1 LQNLNNYAHCPLFFN
16 GCHNSHGHIIFLK
29 NSPKKH
35 MQTLIS
41 TYYNI
46 THLIA
51 NVQLPFYLNPTSM
64 LCLMPIFHIFVIP
77 IPQSQHDDPCFFI
90 WMHITCHFHI
100 FVAFLCWCTYDFFF
114 MLIIQE
120 MCIHLQV
127 AFKCQLLDLPI
138 EIIDIYIYWINP
150 SIPNC
155 LRCIGYYLCA
165 TWIFNPLHPPKF

>member
-1 LQNLNNYAHCPLFFN
+1 MQNLNNYAHCPLFFN

-100 FVAFLCWCTYDFFF
+100 FIAFLSWCTYKFLLHVNYTRNVHSFASG
-114 MLIIQE
+114 IQ
-120 MCIHLQV
+120 MPTLGSTYWNNWYLY
-127 AFKCQLLDLPI
+127 LLD
-138 EIIDIYIYWINP
+138 
-150 SIPNC
+150 
-155 LRCIGYYLCA
+155 
-165 TWIFNPLHPPKF
+165 